1 MSSNIPMTPE
11 GHAKIKAELHHLK
24 TVERPWV
31 IGQIATA
38 REHGD
43 LRENAEYHAARE
55 KQGFIEGRISDLE
68 SKLAHA
74 EIIDPARLGGTRVAF
89 GATVVLSN
97 DAGDEVRYR
106 IVGPVEADSDQGF
119 ISVFSPLAKQL
130 IGREAGDEVKVTTPG
145 GSRVYEVLEVTFT
158 KG

>member
-97 DAGDEVRYR
+97 DAGDGVRYR
-106 IVGPVEADSDQGF
+106 IVGPVEGHPGLWVATGHTRQG
-119 ISVFSPLAKQL
+119 VHLAAHTGEWVAEQV
-130 IGREAGDEVKVTTPG
+130 A
-145 GSRVYEVLEVTFT
+145 S
-158 KG
+158 